1 MQVVYSLNV
10 ITAAAKVKCT
20 DPTFKESQDNDPGT
34 QWKSAGAEDLLEA
47 AIQSYRQD
55 ARGKY
60 NSLTAY
66 LAELFGTDDSTFDCS
81 DDRSNNEC
89 TGWGPANHD
98 CVRQVL
104 TFLVALS

>member
-1 MQVVYSLNV
+1 MIV
-10 ITAAAKVKCT
+10 AAAKVQCT

-34 QWKSAGAEDLLEA
+34 QWKAAGAEDLLEA

-55 ARGKY
+55 ARGNY

-98 CVRQVL
+98 CVRSL
-104 TFLVALS
+104 ISARLSSDFC